1 MLLKH
6 ESNTMILWTCIEWL
20 CFFPVL
26 WIEMIGMR
34 IVNVQPDGTSRT
46 NDIHWWEIVYSTY
59 NIAFHLSQWPSLC
72 LRDGESILDQPRGSW
87 IEQRCDWGN
96 MFTKNNYQHFSYC
109 LKLIQKSATR
119 SAAGVVVSFLVRES
133 VWISCLNEQ
142 FCFAFNSYLVCL
154 HWENLTG
161 LSHQN

>member
-1 MLLKH
+1 MLLKCV
-6 ESNTMILWTCIEWL
+6 SNTMILWTCIEWL
-20 CFFPVL
+20 CYFPVL

-34 IVNVQPDGTSRT
+34 IVNVQPDCTSRT
-46 NDIHWWEIVYSTY
+46 NNIHWWDCVLHLQYSFPS
-59 NIAFHLSQWPSLC
+59 ISMAFSVLKS
-72 LRDGESILDQPRGSW
+72 RGESILDQPRGSW

-96 MFTKNNYQHFSYC
+96 IVTKSSNQHFSYC

-142 FCFAFNSYLVCL
+142 FCFTFNSYLVCL
-154 HWENLTG
+154 HWENWTG